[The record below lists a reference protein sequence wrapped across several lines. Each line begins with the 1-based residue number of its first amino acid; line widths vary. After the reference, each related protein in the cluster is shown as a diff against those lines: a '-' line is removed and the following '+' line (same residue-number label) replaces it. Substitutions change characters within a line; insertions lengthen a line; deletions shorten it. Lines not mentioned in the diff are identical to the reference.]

1 MKEKITINDID
12 KRLNGIEEILKM
24 LVVNSLIDDIDKE
37 RMRLDRNE
45 LNEEFNEIVDFLS
58 QYKLTIGRTDENNG
72 FTLVYV
78 FTNTKQKLKTKDYL
92 LINQKLVNTFERV
105 VPVFCFDT
113 LNGMQ
118 RKRFIEESISF
129 QITGKEMF
137 IRAK

>member
-1 MKEKITINDID
+1 MQEKITINDID
-12 KRLNGIEEILKM
+12 KRLSSIAEVLKM
-24 LVVNSLIDDIDKE
+24 LVVNSLINDIDKE
-37 RMRLDRNE
+37 RVQQDRYE

-58 QYKLTIGRTDENNG
+58 QYKLTIGRTDETNG

-78 FTNTKQKLKTKDYL
+78 FTNPKQKFKTKDYL
-92 LINQKLVNTFERV
+92 LINQKLVNTFEHV

-129 QITGKEMF
+129 QITGKETF
-137 IRAK
+137 ICAK